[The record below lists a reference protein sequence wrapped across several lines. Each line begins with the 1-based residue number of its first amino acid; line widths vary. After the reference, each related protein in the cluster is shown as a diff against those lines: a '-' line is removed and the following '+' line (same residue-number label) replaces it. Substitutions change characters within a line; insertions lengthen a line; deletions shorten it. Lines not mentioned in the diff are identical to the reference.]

1 MPKEYTRSDRLATQI
16 QRELA
21 RLIQTELKDPRLSMP
36 SILEVQVSKDIAYA
50 RVYFSV
56 LDAEAAPD
64 CLVALNSASGF
75 LQREIGKTL
84 KSRITPK
91 LSFVYDDT
99 DIRGRKL
106 SDLIDSA
113 LASDRDKDKANH

>member
-1 MPKEYTRSDRLATQI
+1 MPKEYPRSDRLASQI

-21 RLIQTELKDPRLSMP
+21 GLIQGSLKDPRLGMP
-36 SILEVQVSKDIAYA
+36 SILEVQVSKDLSHA
-50 RVYFSV
+50 RVFFSV
-56 LDAEAAPD
+56 LDATGSTD
-64 CLVALNSASGF
+64 CLQALNSASGY

-84 KSRITPK
+84 KTRITPK

-99 DIRGRKL
+99 DIRGREL

-113 LASDRDKDKANH
+113 VAKDKTKANQ

>member
-1 MPKEYTRSDRLATQI
+1 MQKDYSRSERLASQI

-21 RLIQTELKDPRLSMP
+21 KLVQHDLKDPGLASP
-36 SILEVQVSKDIAYA
+36 SILEVLVTKDLAHA

-56 LDAEAAPD
+56 LNAEDAASSLEA
-64 CLVALNSASGF
+64 LKRASGF

-91 LSFVYDDT
+91 LNFIYDDT
-99 DIRGRKL
+99 DIRGRKM
-106 SDLIDSA
+106 SDLIASA
-113 LASDRDKDKANH
+113 LANDKVKAGE

>member
-1 MPKEYTRSDRLATQI
+1 MPKDYARCERLASQI

-21 RLIQTELKDPRLSMP
+21 ALIQSELKDPRVAAP
-36 SILEVQVSKDIAYA
+36 SILEVEVSKDLSHA

-56 LDAEAAPD
+56 LDPDEAGN
-64 CLVALNSASGF
+64 CLDALNNAAGF
-75 LQREIGKTL
+75 LQREIGKVL
-84 KSRITPK
+84 KVRLTPK

-99 DIRGRKL
+99 DIRGRAL

-113 LASDRDKDKANH
+113 IASDRQKHDR

>member
-1 MPKEYTRSDRLATQI
+1 MQKGYSRSERLASQI

-21 RLIQTELKDPRLSMP
+21 LVIRQGLKDPGLASP
-36 SILEVQVSKDIAYA
+36 TILEVQVTKDLSYA

-56 LDAEAAPD
+56 LNAEDAAGSLEA
-64 CLVALNSASGF
+64 LKRASGY
-75 LQREIGKTL
+75 LQREIGKSL

-99 DIRGRKL
+99 DIRGRLL
-106 SDLIDSA
+106 SDIIDSA
-113 LASDRDKDKANH
+113 VAKDKDKASK

>member
-1 MPKEYTRSDRLATQI
+1 MQKGYSRSERLASQI

-21 RLIQTELKDPRLSMP
+21 LVIHQGLKDPGLASP
-36 SILEVQVSKDIAYA
+36 TILEVQVTKDLSYA

-56 LDAEAAPD
+56 LNAEDAAGSLEA
-64 CLVALNSASGF
+64 LKRASGY
-75 LQREIGKTL
+75 LQREIGKSL

-99 DIRGRKL
+99 DIRGRLL
-106 SDLIDSA
+106 SDIIDSA
-113 LASDRDKDKANH
+113 VAKDKDKASK

>member
-1 MPKEYTRSDRLATQI
+1 MHTQKEYSRSERLASQI

-21 RLIQTELKDPRLSMP
+21 SLIQHGLKDPGLASP
-36 SILEVQVSKDIAYA
+36 SILEVQVSKDLSYA

-56 LDAEAAPD
+56 LNAEDAAGCLEA
-64 CLVALNSASGF
+64 LKRASGY
-75 LQREIGKTL
+75 LQRELGKSL
-84 KSRITPK
+84 KSRITPR
-91 LSFVYDDT
+91 LSFIYDDT

-113 LASDRDKDKANH
+113 VAKDEFKARR